1 MQLTEF
7 INQYHS
13 HNTPFVCFRL
23 PLTTEPTTLIGGS
36 FSKGYQ
42 PNKNQPTQFVFA
54 PFDTEN
60 EPIQFFNPEKI
71 FTGWDIDKDSFNSDT
86 PKSLPHIFPDKP
98 VITDYETY
106 TLHALKFI
114 HAMQQH
120 EVEKVVLSRVKE
132 YTLKNDFRVGEIFK
146 KACTAY
152 PAAFV
157 YLLNDGNGQVWFGAS
172 PETLL
177 KVSAGNGSTM
187 ALAGT
192 QAIDNQPLE
201 NMVWGEKEI
210 REHEFVIDFIREIL
224 QKNKVEN
231 LHEGKP
237 WTVQA
242 GRFAHLQT
250 DFTFII
256 PGNSGTFNI
265 AKALHP
271 TPAVCGLPQK
281 EAFHKIISTENHNR
295 SYYTGFLGIQ
305 DNQENCQFFVNL
317 RCMQII
323 DNKAYIYVG
332 GGLTAQSDPLKE
344 WNETELKAG
353 TLLSLLE

>member
-1 MQLTEF
+1 MLLTEF
-7 INQYHS
+7 INQYSS
-13 HNTPFVCFRL
+13 HNIPFVCYRL
-23 PLTTEPTTLIGGS
+23 PLTTEPTTLVGGS
-36 FSKGYQ
+36 FSKAYQ
-42 PNKNQPTQFVFA
+42 PDKNQPIQFVFA

-60 EPIQFFNPEKI
+60 EPIQFFNPEKTV
-71 FTGWDIDKDSFNSDT
+71 TGWDIGEGFFNRNT
-86 PKSLPHIFPDKP
+86 PELLPLKFPDKP

-114 HAMQQH
+114 HAMQKH

-132 YTLKNDFRVGEIFK
+132 YALKNDFRAGEIFR

-157 YLLNDGNGQVWFGAS
+157 YLLNDGKGQVWFGAT

-177 KVSAGNGSTM
+177 KVTAGNGSTM

-210 REHEFVIDFIREIL
+210 KEHEFVIDFIREIL
-224 QKNKVEN
+224 QKNQVEN
-231 LHEGKP
+231 LQEGKLKS
-237 WTVQA
+237 VQA
-242 GRFAHLQT
+242 GKFAHLQT
-250 DFTFII
+250 DFTFTVT
-256 PGNSGTFNI
+256 GNTGTFNI

-281 EAFHKIISTENHNR
+281 EAFRRIISTENHNR

-305 DNQENCQFFVNL
+305 DNQDNCQFFVNL

-353 TLLSLLE
+353 TLLTLFE